1 MTESMNELTLH
12 DSKQVFYLQSSCLRE
27 LLSDNGRNSS
37 VVLTEDF
44 KMPEILYDRFLSDDM
59 SSQGR
64 RIDNEEVTLLAI
76 LDGKGRISNSSRLAE
91 FMIVM
96 SRVYK
101 VRAYSIRPIIA

>member
-1 MTESMNELTLH
+1 MTESMNELTLR
-12 DSKQVFYLQSSCLRE
+12 DSKQVFYLQSSCLRD
-27 LLSDNGRNSS
+27 LLSDNGRNI

-76 LDGKGRISNSSRLAE
+76 LDGKGRISSSSRLAE

-101 VRAYSIRPIIA
+101 VRASSTRSIIA